1 MHRYPQRLRQGRN
14 QLAAH
19 RESLSRYGYDL
30 PRSLL
35 LPVETT
41 NREFDGKLLLALKA
55 LELGYE
61 PIIGSRTAMHAVLP
75 SLPKSIYLAKGVRSG
90 SARVFSLLEAL
101 GHIIVAFDEEALVR
115 FPDEAFHM
123 KLDPETFN
131 RPRLLYAWGKSNA
144 DVWRSFRDYRGTP
157 VLEAGNPRIDMLRP
171 EIREYYRNDC
181 EALQQRYGRFVL
193 LSSNFAFVNH
203 FIPNHVRHRI
213 AKSANKAKSDSVKS
227 GFAVHK
233 QALFE
238 KFLVFIPNLAKAIAP
253 HALLIRPH
261 PSENAAAWQDAAKGF
276 DNVHVLHERPIAPWL
291 MAAHVL
297 VQTGCTSAVEAS
309 VLGTPAIAYR
319 PVRSTYDLD
328 LPNKLSLELD
338 AAPAVIEA
346 CQMQLSR
353 NSAPT
358 NGPTPEQMA
367 VLENLSPVSP
377 DRSVRPYPRLVR
389 GVPGRARS
397 PEAGQR
403 YYKAAGA
410 RPSLFPRAVP
420 QHHNPHQE
428 QCIQPR
434 LYAAQVSGHDIE
446 TSRGKGAGIRK
457 DPRPQDGG
465 PDRGNEAQHFHVGL
479 G

>member
-1 MHRYPQRLRQGRN
+1 MADH
-14 QLAAH
+14 A
-19 RESLSRYGYDL
+19 L
-30 PRSLL
+30 PRTLL

-55 LELGYE
+55 LERGYE

-75 SLPKSIYLAKGVRSG
+75 SLPKSIYLAKGARSG

-101 GHIIVAFDEEALVR
+101 GHVIVAHDEEALVR

-144 DVWRSFRDYRGTP
+144 DVWRSFRDYRGAP

-181 EALQQRYGRFVL
+181 IALQQRYGRFAL

-203 FIPNHVRHRI
+203 FIPHHVRHRI
-213 AKSANKAKSDSVKS
+213 AKSADKAKSDIVKS
-227 GFAVHK
+227 GFAAHK

-238 KFLVFIPNLAKAIAP
+238 KFLELVPELAKAIAP
-253 HALLIRPH
+253 QALVIRPH
-261 PSENAAAWQDAAKGF
+261 PSENASAWQDAARGLG
-276 DNVHVLHERPIAPWL
+276 NVHVIHEGPMAPWL

-297 VQTGCTSAVEAS
+297 VHNGCTSAIEAS

-319 PVRSTYDLD
+319 PVRSIHDLD
-328 LPNKLSLELD
+328 LPNKLSLELE
-338 AAPAVIEA
+338 AAPDVTEA

-353 NSAPT
+353 NSAPA

-367 VLENLSPVSP
+367 MLEKHIACLAGPLSSDRILASFVEFHDALAAPRPVSATAKLQARGHHYFRTLSRSITTRIKTSASSRAYTLHKFP
-377 DRSVRPYPRLVR
+377 DMTLKQIEEKVRVFENILGLRTAARIAEMKSNIYTLV
-389 GVPGRARS
+389 S
-397 PEAGQR
+397 
-403 YYKAAGA
+403 
-410 RPSLFPRAVP
+410 
-420 QHHNPHQE
+420 
-428 QCIQPR
+428 
-434 LYAAQVSGHDIE
+434 
-446 TSRGKGAGIRK
+446 T
-457 DPRPQDGG
+457 
-465 PDRGNEAQHFHVGL
+465 GN
-479 G
+479 